1 MVMVVVRKGET
12 LDQAIRRF
20 KKKVDDDGV
29 IKEFRERRY
38 FVKPSMKKRL
48 KRKEAIRKS
57 QLKAREQLAK
67 DARG

>member
-1 MVMVVVRKGET
+1 MVMVVVRKGES

-38 FVKPSMKKRL
+38 FVKPSVKKRL

-57 QLKAREQLAK
+57 QLKAREQIAK

>member
-1 MVMVVVRKGET
+1 MIMVVLRKNET
-12 LDQAIRRF
+12 IDQAIRRF

-29 IKEFRERRY
+29 IKEYKERRY

-48 KRKEAIRKS
+48 KRKDAIRKS
-57 QLKAREQLAK
+57 QLKIREQAIK